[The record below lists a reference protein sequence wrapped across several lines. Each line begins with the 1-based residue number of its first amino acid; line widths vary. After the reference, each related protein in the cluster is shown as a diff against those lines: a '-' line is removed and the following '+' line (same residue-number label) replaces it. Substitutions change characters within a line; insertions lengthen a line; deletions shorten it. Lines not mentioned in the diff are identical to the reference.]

1 MTLAEELAESGI
13 LRKYLESVIADGRSI
28 IFAKEH
34 IEALLR
40 SLEIDIN
47 AAILTE
53 RERCC
58 KAVCEWCAGKDTGSP
73 LDIVDPVPYNFGK
86 RRYVPNVGEVEGWA
100 HKCNWAECL
109 PCEASPIREKE
120 DTTVDDQHPG
130 V

>member
-47 AAILTE
+47 AAILAE

-58 KAVCEWCAGKDTGSP
+58 KAVCEGCRDNAPLVFGYHQRPIFGVGQERIGTDT
-73 LDIVDPVPYNFGK
+73 I
-86 RRYVPNVGEVEGWA
+86 
-100 HKCNWAECL
+100 ECL
-109 PCEASPIREKE
+109 ASPIREKE

-130 V
+130 G